1 MAPKS
6 LRFCPNVHVGMVFVW
21 VPSPCPSPKPSLGPP
36 RCFVNVFFSVIM
48 NGKSPFVSK
57 KNKEDGNL
65 RKNIHREH
73 ANFICLPYEK
83 VRTQTGALAAT
94 CKSAAG
100 YGVKHW
106 RAFKK
111 VCDLR
116 AVELVL
122 SGRLIRGVSPNKKK
136 PCRKKYFIRM
146 SWGDDS
152 RLW

>member
-1 MAPKS
+1 MGSFS
-6 LRFCPNVHVGMVFVW
+6 LPLSKAQLGATEVFCECV
-21 VPSPCPSPKPSLGPP
+21 
-36 RCFVNVFFSVIM
+36 FSVIM

-57 KNKEDGNL
+57 KNKEDGDL

-73 ANFICLPYEK
+73 ANFISLPYKK
-83 VRTQTGALAAT
+83 VRTQTGALAAS

-106 RAFKK
+106 RAFK

-122 SGRLIRGVSPNKKK
+122 SGS
-136 PCRKKYFIRM
+136 
-146 SWGDDS
+146 
-152 RLW
+152 